1 MRYIPLSGKKIYR
14 AVLLLYG
21 GVIFYVS
28 TRPIPEEAVS
38 VPLPH
43 FDKLVHGVEFLI
55 FALLC
60 FVSWPKSSKP
70 MVSLSAVVVLSSAY
84 GGFIEL
90 YQSRLPTRSACL
102 IDWVADF
109 VGIFLA
115 TLIWLS
121 VRRKER
127 KSSRPEKEG

>member
-14 AVLLLYG
+14 AILLLYG
-21 GVIFYVS
+21 GVIFYIS
-28 TRPIPEEAVS
+28 TRPTPAEAVP

-60 FVSWPKSSKP
+60 FVSWPKSSRSQ
-70 MVSLSAVVVLSSAY
+70 VRLSAVVVLSSAY

-90 YQSRLPTRSACL
+90 YQSRLPTRSACV
-102 IDWVADF
+102 IDWMADF

-115 TLIWLS
+115 ALIWLS
-121 VRRKER
+121 WRRKER
-127 KSSRPEKEG
+127 RWSRPEKGK